1 VIAATE
7 DLILTKMMRVDPQD
21 REDITFLIG
30 QTDLSKERLREALDA
45 AVIPEVSEIKEAFE
59 RNKTWLIPQL

>member
-1 VIAATE
+1 
-7 DLILTKMMRVDPQD
+7 MRVDPQD